1 MSKTKMLI
9 HIVFATERRM
19 PFIPEEFKR
28 DLYNYIFGIL
38 KNKGCYTYRI
48 NGMTDHVHIL
58 IDLNPTIA
66 LSDLIRDVKR
76 SSSLWMK
83 ENESFPNKANWGK
96 GYYAMSLGSDGL
108 DTCIDY
114 IKNQKIHHLSADFM
128 AEAENLTHLNGM
140 KWYPD
145 DWE

>member
-1 MSKTKMLI
+1 MSKTKLLI
-9 HIVFATERRM
+9 HIVFATEHRF
-19 PFIPEEFKR
+19 PYIPQEFKR

-38 KNKGCYTYRI
+38 KNKDCYTYRI

-66 LSDLIRDVKR
+66 LADLVRDVKR

-83 ENESFPNKANWGK
+83 ENENFSNTAKWGK
-96 GYYAMSLGSDGL
+96 GYYAMSLGSDNL
-108 DTCIDY
+108 DACINY
-114 IKNQKIHHLSADFM
+114 IKNQETHHISADFM
-128 AEAENLTHLNGM
+128 MEAENLSVLNGL